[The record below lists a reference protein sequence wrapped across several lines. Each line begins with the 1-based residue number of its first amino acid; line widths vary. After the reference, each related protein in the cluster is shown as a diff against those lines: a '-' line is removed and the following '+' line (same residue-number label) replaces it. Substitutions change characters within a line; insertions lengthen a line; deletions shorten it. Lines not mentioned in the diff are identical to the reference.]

1 MCVYVMVKSMIL
13 PYYCLKQQPRGR
25 QPIRSKNPPVVAP
38 RRQPAQGGR
47 ARGRASEPS
56 RDSSEQGLDERPT
69 PRTDNGELSP
79 TESEVGYFVCINS
92 VNSQTCRLS
101 RFPVKKPQKPRH
113 QN

>member
-1 MCVYVMVKSMIL
+1 MCYGQVYDLALFVYFS
-13 PYYCLKQQPRGR
+13 KQQPRGR
-25 QPIRSKNPPVVAP
+25 QPIRSKNPPVVAQ

-69 PRTDNGELSP
+69 PRTDNGDISP
-79 TESEVGYFVCINS
+79 TESEVRYFVDINS